1 MKPFILTIAAIAI
14 ILIPPGNLSSSA
26 NDLDDWAL
34 FSAGAG
40 KVNFIVWLQETAA
53 ITIRG
58 DVQQNP
64 IPTQIPSFYG
74 ERGLFITF
82 IKNRKVRGCFGAFHH
97 SSADFASL
105 LKYYIKGALFLDPR
119 YRPLDPDELDKTEII
134 LTIAGTPERVE
145 NINSVNLSGY
155 GLFIEC
161 SSGQGT
167 VIVPEEFRTSSYI
180 KKKFTEPGCEISR
193 FKAVTIK

>member
-1 MKPFILTIAAIAI
+1 MKKFILTASAVFI
-14 ILIPPGNLSSSA
+14 IFIPAHNLVSA
-26 NDLDDWAL
+26 GPDQDDWAL
-34 FSAGAG
+34 FSKSGERG
-40 KVNFIVWLQETAA
+40 DLRTWLQETAA

-58 DVQQNP
+58 GVQQNP
-64 IPTQIPSFYG
+64 VPPQLPSFNG
-74 ERGLFITF
+74 DRGLFITF
-82 IKNRKVRGCFGAFHH
+82 IKNRSVRGCFGAFHH
-97 SSADFASL
+97 SSADFAAL

-119 YRPLDPDELDKTEII
+119 YRPLDPDELPDTEII

-161 SSGQGT
+161 GSGQGT

-180 KKKFTEPGCEISR
+180 KKKFTEPGCEVSR
-193 FKAVTIK
+193 FRAVTIK

>member
-1 MKPFILTIAAIAI
+1 MKKFIFTVSV
-14 ILIPPGNLSSSA
+14 ILVIFIPARSLVSA
-26 NDLDDWAL
+26 GPDPDDWAL
-34 FSAGAG
+34 FSRSAERGNLTA
-40 KVNFIVWLQETAA
+40 WLQESAA
-53 ITIRG
+53 ITMRG
-58 DVQQNP
+58 GVQENP
-64 IPTQIPSFYG
+64 LPAQLPLFHG
-74 ERGLFITF
+74 DRGLFITF

-97 SSADFASL
+97 SSMDFAAL

-119 YRPLDPDELDKTEII
+119 YRPLDPDELPDTEII

-161 SSGQGT
+161 PSGQGT

-180 KKKFTEPGCEISR
+180 KKKFTEPGCEVSR

>member
-1 MKPFILTIAAIAI
+1 MKHFILTTAAAAI
-14 ILIPPGNLSSSA
+14 ILIPSGRLSSSGT
-26 NDLDDWAL
+26 DLDDWAL

-40 KVNFIVWLQETAA
+40 KANLIAWLQETAA
-53 ITIRG
+53 VTISG
-58 DVQQNP
+58 GEQQYP
-64 IPTQIPSFYG
+64 IPGQIPLFYG
-74 ERGLFITF
+74 DRGLFITF

-97 SSADFASL
+97 KGGNIESL

-119 YRPLDPDELDKTEII
+119 YRPLDPDELSDTEII
-134 LTIAGTPERVE
+134 LTIAETPERVE
-145 NINSVNLSGY
+145 NINSINLSGY
-155 GLFIEC
+155 GLLIEC